1 VELLPGF
8 ETATATDELLVEIQA
23 GSGVLSNDYPG
34 GQGSN
39 DMYGA
44 YRYGFNGK
52 ENDNEVRGQGN
63 SLDFGDRSIYD
74 PRLGRFFSVDPDD
87 HKYPSQ
93 SPYTYGANNPIFYI
107 DDEGRGPIVPQSWWQ
122 GRGYMAGFAA
132 GFVDGAWETIEMAWD
147 LAKAGSAYNPFSPY
161 FYLESAKQARA
172 EHYEMAKLGAKLFV
186 DENVRDQVWNSV
198 KEAFGQWW
206 DAVSFQKGGDEAG
219 YQHGK
224 LVFDILTSVIGVGE
238 AKVLLQTGRLSKA
251 ALAELKNGE
260 KMFAALKS
268 AGLCFAAGT
277 KVLTKDGLVNIEDI
291 KIGDSVWA
299 YSDSTGAIGLQLV
312 YNTTVKQTKQFV
324 KLLIGNEIVWTTPEH
339 PFWLNSSWVEAK
351 YLHTGDS
358 LTLFNTK
365 KQVLGRVEFIDSTA
379 TVYNFSVENF
389 HSYYVTDLGILTH
402 NASCAEKL
410 KDFLWKSAEAMKGVS
425 KDVRLLKG
433 RSALETFEAL
443 AKDAGVNSKDW
454 KVIEGVGYSFEK
466 DGEKV
471 LVRKS
476 KNGLSKGNEIDT
488 IEFQKA
494 DGKGGYK
501 SQKELRFEKE

>member
-1 VELLPGF
+1 
-8 ETATATDELLVEIQA
+8 
-23 GSGVLSNDYPG
+23 
-34 GQGSN
+34 
-39 DMYGA
+39 
-44 YRYGFNGK
+44 
-52 ENDNEVRGQGN
+52 
-63 SLDFGDRSIYD
+63 
-74 PRLGRFFSVDPDD
+74 
-87 HKYPSQ
+87 
-93 SPYTYGANNPIFYI
+93 
-107 DDEGRGPIVPQSWWQ
+107 
-122 GRGYMAGFAA
+122 
-132 GFVDGAWETIEMAWD
+132 
-147 LAKAGSAYNPFSPY
+147 
-161 FYLESAKQARA
+161 
-172 EHYEMAKLGAKLFV
+172 
-186 DENVRDQVWNSV
+186 
-198 KEAFGQWW
+198 
-206 DAVSFQKGGDEAG
+206 
-219 YQHGK
+219 
-224 LVFDILTSVIGVGE
+224 
-238 AKVLLQTGRLSKA
+238 
-251 ALAELKNGE
+251 
-260 KMFAALKS
+260 
-268 AGLCFAAGT
+268 
-277 KVLTKDGLVNIEDI
+277 
-291 KIGDSVWA
+291 
-299 YSDSTGAIGLQLV
+299 
-312 YNTTVKQTKQFV
+312 V